1 MSLHYTVAAQTDIG
15 TTKGVNQDS
24 LTVKV
29 ANTPNGE
36 AALLVLCDGMGGLE
50 QGEVASAVV
59 VRAFE
64 QWFLRDFSPIAISG
78 LDVKSLEKTWGNIL
92 QDCNSRI
99 YDYSRERHTS
109 MGTTLTALLL
119 FDGAYYISHIGDSR
133 AYRLD
138 GSISQLTTDHTYT
151 AREVALGHMT
161 PAQAR
166 NDSRRNVLLQC
177 IGMGKPISP
186 EFISGV
192 IEVGDSF
199 VLCSDG
205 FRHELMD
212 EEIYEYCQ
220 REPLALEWRVEKRQE
235 NSRTMNRVFREL
247 IEINKQRGEKDNISA
262 AFVKIMDR

>member
-1 MSLHYTVAAQTDIG
+1 MELHYTVAAQTDVG
-15 TTKGVNQDS
+15 TTKSVNQDS

-50 QGEVASAVV
+50 QGEVASTVV
-59 VRAFE
+59 MRAFE
-64 QWFLRDFSPIAISG
+64 QWFLRDFSAIAVSG
-78 LDVKSLEKTWGNIL
+78 LDAQMLEKIWTDIL
-92 QDCNSRI
+92 HDCNARI
-99 YDYSRERHTS
+99 YDYSREHKTS

-119 FDGAYYISHIGDSR
+119 FGGAYYISHIGDCR
-133 AYRLD
+133 AYRLGTD
-138 GSISQLTTDHTYT
+138 ISQLTSDHTYT

-161 PAQAR
+161 PEQAS
-166 NDSRRNVLLQC
+166 NDLRRNVLIQC

-186 EFISGV
+186 EFVSGE

-205 FRHELMD
+205 FRHELTD
-212 EEIYEYCQ
+212 EEIYEYCWN
-220 REPLALEWRVEKRQE
+220 EPNQLEWSVRRRQE
-235 NSRTMNRVFREL
+235 NSRAMNGLLREL
-247 IEINKQRGEKDNISA
+247 IEMDKQRGEKDNISV

>member
-1 MSLHYTVAAQTDIG
+1 MELHYTVAAQTDAG
-15 TTKGVNQDS
+15 TTKSVNQDS

-36 AALLVLCDGMGGLE
+36 AAFLVLCDGMGGLE
-50 QGEVASAVV
+50 QGEVASTAA

-64 QWFLRDFSPIAISG
+64 QWFLKDFSALAASG
-78 LDVKSLEKTWGNIL
+78 IDAQTLEEIWSGIL
-92 QDCNSRI
+92 QGCNERI
-99 YDYSRERHTS
+99 YDYSKEHRTS

-119 FDGAYYISHIGDSR
+119 FDGSYYISHVGDSR
-133 AYRLD
+133 AYRLGD
-138 GSISQLTTDHTYT
+138 EISQLTSDHTYT

-161 PAQAR
+161 LAQAK

-186 EFISGV
+186 EFVSGK

-205 FRHELMD
+205 FRHELTD

-220 REPLALEWRVEKRQE
+220 NEPAQLEWSAQKRQE
-235 NSRTMNRVFREL
+235 NSRAMNRLLREL
-247 IEINKQRGEKDNISA
+247 ISMNKQRGEKDNISV